1 MAFLLYITKTC
12 SKNIGRIVN
21 IQKLPISYIYIYIY
35 IYIYNFKFLKQIL
48 MKLCKKFDNHVTNP
62 TTKIKF
68 SRKSKL
74 LKRNDKKV
82 TLLLMY
88 QLSCFIK
95 DFSYSNA
102 RILFFVNIWSQK
114 WHRAREVT
122 LFQKRYRITK

>member
-1 MAFLLYITKTC
+1 MFKKHRQDC
-12 SKNIGRIVN
+12 EHSKIANF
-21 IQKLPISYIYIYIY
+21 IYIYIY
-35 IYIYNFKFLKQIL
+35 IYICNNFKFLKQIL

-68 SRKSKL
+68 PRKSKL

-88 QLSCFIK
+88 QFSCFIK

-102 RILFFVNIWSQK
+102 RILFFVNI
-114 WHRAREVT
+114 
-122 LFQKRYRITK
+122 